1 MKRNTMKKVSFATSK
16 EKEVKTKSYTVLVVD
31 DDVSIQ
37 EVTSII
43 LEDFKHKDYELNL
56 IYAKSEEESIK
67 ILENTPDIA
76 VIILDVVMESYDS
89 GFKVV
94 QYIREV
100 LKNKMVRIII
110 RTGQA
115 GLISEKDA
123 VVEYDINDYT
133 DKTNL
138 NSLEL
143 FSKVV
148 LSIRTYEELVTLYN
162 ENKKLKEVI
171 LSLKNNE

>member
-1 MKRNTMKKVSFATSK
+1 MKKVSFATSK

-148 LSIRTYEELVTLYN
+148 LSIRTYEELLTLYN

>member
-1 MKRNTMKKVSFATSK
+1 MKKVSFATSK

-148 LSIRTYEELVTLYN
+148 LSIRTYEELEILHKEN
-162 ENKKLKEVI
+162 EELKQIINLLKE
-171 LSLKNNE
+171 KG

>member
-1 MKRNTMKKVSFATSK
+1 MKKVNFASSK
-16 EKEVKTKSYTVLVVD
+16 DKEEKTTSYTVLIVD
-31 DDVSIQ
+31 DDASIQ

-56 IYAKSEEESIK
+56 IYAKSEEETIK
-67 ILENTPDIA
+67 IIEKTPDIA

-89 GFKVV
+89 GFKIVK
-94 QYIREV
+94 YIREV
-100 LKNKMVRIII
+100 LKNKVVRIII

-115 GLISEKDA
+115 GRISEKDA
-123 VVEYDINDYT
+123 VVEYDINDYA

-143 FSKVV
+143 FTKVV
-148 LSIRTYEELVTLYN
+148 LAIRTYEELVSLHK
-162 ENKKLKEVI
+162 EIEELKEVI
-171 LSLKNNE
+171 LSLKKQ

>member
-1 MKRNTMKKVSFATSK
+1 MNKVNFASTKDK
-16 EKEVKTKSYTVLVVD
+16 ELKTKSYTVLVVD

-56 IYAKSEEESIK
+56 IYAKSEEETIK
-67 ILENTPDIA
+67 IIEKTSDIA

-89 GFKVV
+89 GFKIVK
-94 QYIREV
+94 YIREV

-115 GLISEKDA
+115 GLISAKEA

-138 NSLEL
+138 NSVEL

-148 LSIRTYEELVTLYN
+148 LSIRTYEELEILHKEN
-162 ENKKLKEVI
+162 EELKQIINLLKE
-171 LSLKNNE
+171 KG

>member
-1 MKRNTMKKVSFATSK
+1 MNKVNFASAKEEK
-16 EKEVKTKSYTVLVVD
+16 EKTKVYTVLVVD

-37 EVTSII
+37 EVTGII

-67 ILENTPDIA
+67 ILESTPEIA
-76 VIILDVVMESYDS
+76 VILLDVVMESYDS

-94 QYIREV
+94 KYIREV
-100 LKNKMVRIII
+100 LQNKIVRIII

-115 GLISEKDA
+115 GLVSAKDA
-123 VVEYDINDYT
+123 VVDYDINDYT

-148 LSIRTYEELVTLYN
+148 LAIRTYDELLALHKEN
-162 ENKKLKEVI
+162 EALKETI
-171 LSLKNNE
+171 KSLSVEAE